1 MKRLALLI
9 AGLVGLASGAFL
21 GSRSGLSGPAENDFR
36 AEQRLS
42 VNDPAAS
49 FGSGAAGP
57 TGEDPRVVKLFTAL
71 RDPLLLRR
79 RCALAEGLQNFGP
92 ADMAGLIARAEAL
105 PEELGTQ
112 MLQAL
117 LRRWFEIDFDAAQ
130 GWLHQNRNWLGRV
143 GPVAA
148 EIDPEATIR
157 AAQKNPGEWNYVP
170 ALVAAIQ
177 RLAGDDPS
185 AQVAKLKTL
194 PPGVLRDRGM
204 GWFLCRWG
212 EKDPAAALRFF
223 GEVSRAPDAAE
234 IRNFLLTKLSERDP
248 AAALGQLSNMMPE
261 LTAGVHG
268 NRMVI
273 EMAERIAA
281 KDPQLI
287 LDWLA
292 DAPIEFR
299 ATAGVAAARAWAKTD
314 PIAALEWCA
323 AHEVDLGRVYRDD
336 YYNAKTSVLG
346 EALANAPAKTM
357 AWLEALPAGAARDR
371 LMERAL
377 HDALLRAPAHPSQSS
392 EDNMRMRLFRELPP
406 ESQWRAATQIG
417 EALGRGSNLTDLD
430 GLGAQFPSGQAR
442 SNAIAGAIGAA
453 YKSDASRVEPL
464 LASVNSV
471 SDRNAAVR
479 GLAIAMTETAPLA
492 ATARAMEIT
501 DNAARDET
509 LDTIVFL
516 WMQRDPAAARSW
528 LENAPAAIASAWRES
543 VLQNASQ

>member
-1 MKRLALLI
+1 MRRLPLLI
-9 AGLVGLASGAFL
+9 AGLVGLASGVFF
-21 GSRSGLSGPAENDFR
+21 GSWSGFSSPAENDLR
-36 AEQRLS
+36 EEQRS
-42 VNDPAAS
+42 SAKDTPAFPVSATV
-49 FGSGAAGP
+49 AP
-57 TGEDPRVVKLFTAL
+57 TSEDPRVVKLFTAL
-71 RDPLLLRR
+71 RDPIELRR
-79 RCALAEGLQNFGP
+79 RCALAEGLQAFGP
-92 ADMAGLIARAEAL
+92 TDLPGHVARAEAL

-112 MLQAL
+112 MLHAL

-130 GWLHQNRNWLGRV
+130 RWLHHNRNWLGRL

-148 EIDPEATIR
+148 ETNPAATIR
-157 AAQKNPGEWNYVP
+157 AAQESLGEWNYVP

-177 RLAGDDPS
+177 RLAGDDPA
-185 AQVAKLKTL
+185 AQLAKLKTL

-212 EKDPAAALRFF
+212 EKDPAAALRSF
-223 GEVSRAPDAAE
+223 GEVSHAPDAAD

-299 ATAGVAAARAWAKTD
+299 TTAGVAAARVWAKTD
-314 PIAALEWCA
+314 PVAALEWCA
-323 AHEVDLGRVYRDD
+323 AHEVDVGRVYRDD
-336 YYNAKTSVLG
+336 YYQAKTSVLG
-346 EALANAPAKTM
+346 EALTNAPEKTM

-377 HDALLRAPAHPSQSS
+377 HDALLRSPGQPSQSS
-392 EDNMRMRLFRELPP
+392 GDDLPMRLFRELPP
-406 ESQWRAATQIG
+406 EGQWRAATRIG
-417 EALGRGSNLTDLD
+417 EMQGRSGSLTDLD
-430 GLGAQFPSGQAR
+430 VLGAQFPSSQAR

-464 LASVNSV
+464 LASVSSA
-471 SDRNAAVR
+471 SDRNAAMR
-479 GLAIAMTETAPLA
+479 GLAIAMTETAPVA

-509 LDTIVFL
+509 LDSIVFL

-528 LENAPAAIASAWRES
+528 LENAPAALAYTWRENQ
-543 VLQNASQ
+543 LQK